1 MSLDPG
7 EWRDINKDVRRG
19 GWLIAK
25 VIIAFVVLIAVIAIG
40 WTKFVSPALLDTEAE
55 NFRESHSYV
64 ETQRT
69 FLLQKLSAIQE
80 IEAEIA
86 DLPPESEM
94 IPRKEAQI
102 KAFTREIQERVELI
116 DEKEVPQSVLDYLEE
131 VTPK

>member
-1 MSLDPG
+1 VSLDPG